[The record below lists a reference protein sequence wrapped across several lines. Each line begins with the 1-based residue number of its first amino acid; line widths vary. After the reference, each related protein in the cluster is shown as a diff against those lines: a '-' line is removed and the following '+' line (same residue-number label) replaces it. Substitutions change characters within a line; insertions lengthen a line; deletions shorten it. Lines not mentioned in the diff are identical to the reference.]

1 MNTSE
6 KEKTSTF
13 LNSSDTDITYDTY
26 IDDLSHY
33 ELTQTNNQMISTIRP
48 LLKEMY
54 KNKKIVNL
62 LHEYRSISKEEYD
75 SSYNDILNYLKN
87 NGEIPSNTMSK
98 SEEIL
103 KQLNSL
109 LCLFVNNH

>member
-6 KEKTSTF
+6 KEKNSTL

-54 KNKKIVNL
+54 KNKEIRPFWTDFITF
-62 LHEYRSISKEEYD
+62 YQIITRSS
-75 SSYNDILNYLKN
+75 
-87 NGEIPSNTMSK
+87 GARHMPSPSLTS
-98 SEEIL
+98 
-103 KQLNSL
+103 NSL
-109 LCLFVNNH
+109 

>member
-6 KEKTSTF
+6 KEKNSTL

-54 KNKKIVNL
+54 KNKEIVNL
-62 LHEYRSISKEEYD
+62 LHEYRSISMEEYD

-87 NGEIPSNTMSK
+87 DGEIYSNTMSK

-103 KQLNSL
+103 NQLDSL

>member
-54 KNKKIVNL
+54 KNKEIVNL

>member
-6 KEKTSTF
+6 KEKNSTL

-54 KNKKIVNL
+54 KNKEIVNL
-62 LHEYRSISKEEYD
+62 LHEYRSISMEEYD
-75 SSYNDILNYLKN
+75 SSYNDILNYLK
-87 NGEIPSNTMSK
+87 
-98 SEEIL
+98 
-103 KQLNSL
+103 
-109 LCLFVNNH
+109 

>member
-6 KEKTSTF
+6 KNKTSTL

-33 ELTQTNNQMISTIRP
+33 ELTKPNNQMISVIRP
-48 LLKEMY
+48 HLKEIY
-54 KNKKIVNL
+54 KNKEIVNL
-62 LHEYRSISKEEYD
+62 LHEYRSISKEKYD

-87 NGEIPSNTMSK
+87 DGDIPSNTISK

-103 KQLNSL
+103 KQLDSL

>member
-1 MNTSE
+1 MLPPLLPVF
-6 KEKTSTF
+6 F
-13 LNSSDTDITYDTY
+13 LQLNRILIYNQ
-26 IDDLSHY
+26 DDADL
-33 ELTQTNNQMISTIRP
+33 QTNNQMISAIRP

-54 KNKKIVNL
+54 KNKEIVNL
-62 LHEYRSISKEEYD
+62 LHEYRSISMEEYD

-87 NGEIPSNTMSK
+87 DGEISSNTMSK

-103 KQLNSL
+103 KQLDSL

>member
-6 KEKTSTF
+6 KEKNSTL

-54 KNKKIVNL
+54 KNNL
-62 LHEYRSISKEEYD
+62 
-75 SSYNDILNYLKN
+75 
-87 NGEIPSNTMSK
+87 
-98 SEEIL
+98 
-103 KQLNSL
+103 
-109 LCLFVNNH
+109 

>member
-1 MNTSE
+1 MC
-6 KEKTSTF
+6 EKTLF
-13 LNSSDTDITYDTY
+13 NIENMVPDQQQKF
-26 IDDLSHY
+26 DDLSHY

-54 KNKKIVNL
+54 KNKEIVNL
-62 LHEYRSISKEEYD
+62 LHEYRSISMEEYD

-87 NGEIPSNTMSK
+87 DGEISSNTMSK

-103 KQLNSL
+103 KQLDSL

>member
-6 KEKTSTF
+6 KEKNSTL

-33 ELTQTNNQMISTIRP
+33 ELTQTNNQMISAIRP

-54 KNKKIVNL
+54 KNKESLIYYMNIDLFLWKNTIL
-62 LHEYRSISKEEYD
+62 LTMTFSI
-75 SSYNDILNYLKN
+75 I
-87 NGEIPSNTMSK
+87 
-98 SEEIL
+98 
-103 KQLNSL
+103 
-109 LCLFVNNH
+109 

>member
-6 KEKTSTF
+6 KEKTTTI

-54 KNKKIVNL
+54 KNKEIVNL

>member
-6 KEKTSTF
+6 KEKNSTL

-33 ELTQTNNQMISTIRP
+33 ELTQTNNQMISAIRP

-54 KNKKIVNL
+54 KNKNAYKQNHSV
-62 LHEYRSISKEEYD
+62 SKE
-75 SSYNDILNYLKN
+75 
-87 NGEIPSNTMSK
+87 
-98 SEEIL
+98 
-103 KQLNSL
+103 
-109 LCLFVNNH
+109 

>member
-26 IDDLSHY
+26 IDDLSYY
-33 ELTQTNNQMISTIRP
+33 ELTQTNNQMISAIRP
-48 LLKEMY
+48 HLKEMY

-75 SSYNDILNYLKN
+75 SSYNNILNYLKN
-87 NGEIPSNTMSK
+87 DGEIPSNTMSK

-109 LCLFVNNH
+109 LCLFINNH

>member
-6 KEKTSTF
+6 KEKNSTL

-54 KNKKIVNL
+54 KNKEIVNL
-62 LHEYRSISKEEYD
+62 LHEYRFISMEEYD

-87 NGEIPSNTMSK
+87 DGEISSNTMSK

-103 KQLNSL
+103 KQLDSL